1 MRISI
6 LSALLFST
14 ILLFSCGN
22 EAEKLPIL
30 GHREAVE
37 KTVDGKTVVDTI
49 YQTIPAFSFLDQDST
64 VIDNKVM
71 SDKIYIADFFFT
83 SCPSICPVMKKQML
97 RIYDKYK
104 DEEQLAFVSHT
115 IDPKHDT
122 IPALKKY
129 AEKLGVDGKKWHFV
143 YGDRETVYDLAR
155 HGYFTIAELDE
166 KAPGGIMHT
175 GYFTLVDKSGKI
187 RGMYN
192 GTDEHEVNKLIDDI
206 KILLKEYQH

>member
-6 LSALLFST
+6 LSTLLISSAIF
-14 ILLFSCGN
+14 FSCGN
-22 EAEKLPIL
+22 EEKKLPIL
-30 GHREAVE
+30 GHREAIE
-37 KTVDGKTVVDTI
+37 KTVDGKTVIDTI

-83 SCPSICPVMKKQML
+83 SCPSICPIMKKQML
-97 RIYDKYK
+97 RIYEKYK
-104 DEEQLAFVSHT
+104 NEEQLAFVSHT

-122 IPALKKY
+122 IPVLKKY

-143 YGDRETVYDLAR
+143 YGEREVVYDLAR

-192 GTDEHEVNKLIDDI
+192 GTDEKEVNTLIDDI
-206 KILLKEYQH
+206 SILLKEYEN

>member
-1 MRISI
+1 MRNLILAFLSSFILIS
-6 LSALLFST
+6 
-14 ILLFSCGN
+14 C
-22 EAEKLPIL
+22 AESNKKLPIL
-30 GHREAVE
+30 GHREVVE
-37 KTVDGKTVVDTI
+37 KVIDGTTVIDTV

-83 SCPSICPVMKKQML
+83 SCPSICPIMKKQML
-97 RIYDKYK
+97 RVYNEFK
-104 DEEQLAFVSHT
+104 DEQQLAFVSHT

-122 IPALKKY
+122 IPVLKKY
-129 AEKLGVDGKKWHFV
+129 AEKLGVNGKKWHFV

-192 GTDEHEVNKLIDDI
+192 GTDEKEVNTLIDDI
-206 KILLKEYQH
+206 KILLKEYKN

>member
-1 MRISI
+1 MRKLFLSVFSVISI
-6 LSALLFST
+6 IVS
-14 ILLFSCGN
+14 SCN
-22 EAEKLPIL
+22 NQEKTLPIY

-37 KTVDGKTVVDTI
+37 KVIDGQTVVDTI
-49 YQTIPAFSFLDQDST
+49 YQTIPSFSLLNQDS
-64 VIDNKVM
+64 VLIDNKAM

-83 SCPSICPVMKKQML
+83 SCPSICPIMKKQML
-97 RIYDKYK
+97 RVYDAYK
-104 DEEQLAFVSHT
+104 DEKQLAFISHT

-129 AEKLGVDGKKWHFV
+129 AEKLGIDGTKWNFV

-155 HGYFTIAELDE
+155 NGYFTIAEEDE
-166 KAPGGIMHT
+166 KAPGGIMHM

-192 GTDEHEVNKLIDDI
+192 GVDEKEVDNLISDI
-206 KILLKEYQH
+206 KILLKEYQ

>member
-6 LSALLFST
+6 SAVLFFCSS
-14 ILLFSCGN
+14 LLFSCN
-22 EAEKLPIL
+22 NSDKKLPIL

-37 KTVDGKTVVDTI
+37 KTVDGKTVVDTV
-49 YQTIPAFSFLDQDST
+49 YQTIPTFSFLDQDSA
-64 VIDNKVM
+64 VIDNKAL

-83 SCPSICPVMKKQML
+83 SCPSICPIMKKQML
-97 RIYDKYK
+97 RVYDTYK
-104 DEEQLAFVSHT
+104 DEKQLSFVSHT

-143 YGDRETVYDLAR
+143 YGERETVYKLAR
-155 HGYFTIAELDE
+155 NGYFTIAEEDA
-166 KAPGGIMHT
+166 KAPGGIMHM

-192 GTDEHEVNKLIDDI
+192 GVDEKEVDNLIADI
-206 KILLKEYQH
+206 KILLKEDQ